1 MLNLTSFPPW
11 STEPLCSAG
20 NRCEMPYS
28 LTSVGVILCD
38 QLSEDSKGLLGLI
51 DLVGCLSRT
60 EVRSFEPVASC
71 AAAAPSNPA
80 CLTAPQSPAI

>member
-1 MLNLTSFPPW
+1 MLNLTSFPPR

-28 LTSVGVILCD
+28 LKSVRVILSD

-51 DLVGCLSRT
+51 DLVGLSRT

-71 AAAAPSNPA
+71 AAPAPSNPA

>member
-1 MLNLTSFPPW
+1 MLNLTSFPPP

-28 LTSVGVILCD
+28 LTSVRVILSD
-38 QLSEDSKGLLGLI
+38 QLGEDSKGLLGLI

-60 EVRSFEPVASC
+60 EVSSFEPVTSC
-71 AAAAPSNPA
+71 AAAAPSNSA